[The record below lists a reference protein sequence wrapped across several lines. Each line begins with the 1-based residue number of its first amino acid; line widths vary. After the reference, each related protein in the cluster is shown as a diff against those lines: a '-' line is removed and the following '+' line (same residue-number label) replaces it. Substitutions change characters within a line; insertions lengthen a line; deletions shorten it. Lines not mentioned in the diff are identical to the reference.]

1 MAQIIIYK
9 IDGGCFVMYPT
20 EEALSTLTIE
30 EIAKKDVPAGVPY
43 RIINEDELESLFL
56 GAEPNTFEGA
66 DV

>member
-20 EEALSTLTIE
+20 EEEALSTLTIE

-43 RIINEDELESLFL
+43 RIVNKDELKSLFQI
-56 GAEPNTFEGA
+56 GRAH
-66 DV
+66 V